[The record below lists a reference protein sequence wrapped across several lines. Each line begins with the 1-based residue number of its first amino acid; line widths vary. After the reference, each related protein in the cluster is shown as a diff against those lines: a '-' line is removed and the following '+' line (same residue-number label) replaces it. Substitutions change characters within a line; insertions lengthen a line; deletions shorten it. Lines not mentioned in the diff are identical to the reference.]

1 MEYSIDNGR
10 NWSKVLPSLASVNF
24 YNNTTDNVWEGFSTG
39 GVGTWI
45 PVLNDLQGLG
55 CNSKVKFRFA
65 FVSNSTIENDG
76 FAIDEF
82 QVGTI
87 VGVADQQLG
96 GTSVLGLTPNPTK
109 DVLNMTFG
117 NFAKGDYQVSIINA
131 RGQVVQEEVLTVGSS
146 LETKTVSVSTLEAG
160 VYFVRTMNGDQ
171 IYTQKLI
178 IK

>member
-55 CNSKVKFRFA
+55 GNSKVKFRFA
-65 FVSNSTIENDG
+65 FVSNGTIENDG

-171 IYTQKLI
+171 ISTQKLI